1 MVKSVIKFSVI
12 RLVLAAVNF
21 FTLGALIGFFLTE
34 GKVYTSLIAVYM
46 IFNILLFSLVW
57 AFILNIPPRKSGSS
71 DRFDLLVLHIP
82 TLIYLLL
89 TLGLLAANLIL
100 KAVEPGAGGF
110 YVMDMIRYFYQAIC
124 PLGIN
129 TMLMVCVTD
138 SIDSYAYD
146 LSNFLN
152 LALYAVVITVIYK
165 RARKKEEKALNRGNG
180 SRRADT

>member
-1 MVKSVIKFSVI
+1 
-12 RLVLAAVNF
+12 
-21 FTLGALIGFFLTE
+21 
-34 GKVYTSLIAVYM
+34 
-46 IFNILLFSLVW
+46 
-57 AFILNIPPRKSGSS
+57 
-71 DRFDLLVLHIP
+71 
-82 TLIYLLL
+82 
-89 TLGLLAANLIL
+89 
-100 KAVEPGAGGF
+100 
-110 YVMDMIRYFYQAIC
+110 MDMIRYFYQAIC